1 MGQTEMPDWMVEAG
15 DFIESHAYGEDK

>member
-1 MGQTEMPDWMVEAG
+1 MEPNVMPDWMAEAG